1 MTISVMDIIY
11 PFLLILRTY
20 LINNLLGF
28 ISAKEK
34 LNVMGLDYFKCKL
47 PQIQEIKT
55 RVMVRLK

>member
-1 MTISVMDIIY
+1 MIISVMDIIH

-20 LINNLLGF
+20 FINNLLGF

-47 PQIQEIKT
+47 PQIQENACHGPT
-55 RVMVRLK
+55 

>member
-1 MTISVMDIIY
+1 MIISVMDIIH
-11 PFLLILRTY
+11 PFSLILRTY

-47 PQIQEIKT
+47 PQIQEKACYDPT
-55 RVMVRLK
+55 